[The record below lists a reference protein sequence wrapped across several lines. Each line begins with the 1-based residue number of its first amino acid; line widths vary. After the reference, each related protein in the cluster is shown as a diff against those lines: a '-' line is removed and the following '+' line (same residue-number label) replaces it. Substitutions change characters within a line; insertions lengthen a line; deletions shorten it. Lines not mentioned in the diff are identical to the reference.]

1 MDQLLCYCRFQIQD
15 LHPEIPV
22 QRDISNEPNY
32 NPMKRLRAFV
42 SGKVQ
47 MTGYRARVV
56 NLANF
61 LGLVGFVQNLP
72 DGRVKVVAEGD
83 ESLLERF
90 LHDLRI
96 NDPLIDVQ
104 DIEVDYTGAMGDFL
118 RFEKMVGTGE
128 TDQRLDKAAELLS
141 ELIVVNKQ
149 ILALWIV
156 NNEVLKDIWDE
167 VRGSVRT

>member
-1 MDQLLCYCRFQIQD
+1 
-15 LHPEIPV
+15 
-22 QRDISNEPNY
+22 
-32 NPMKRLRAFV
+32 MKRLRAFV

-61 LGLVGFVQNLP
+61 PGLVGFVQNLP
-72 DGRVKVVAEGD
+72 DGRVKVVPEG
-83 ESLLERF
+83 EEPVLERF

-118 RFEKMVGTGE
+118 RFEKNVGTGE
-128 TDQRLDKAAELLS
+128 TDQRLDKAAELEPNYVKATAQKGGTLAIMGEYEEAIECLDQDL
-141 ELIVVNKQ
+141 ELDPDNFEAWFNKGS
-149 ILALWIV
+149 
-156 NNEVLKDIWDE
+156 VLKALGKIME
-167 VRGSVRT
+167 GG